1 MAMQRSFL
9 LAAAVGSA
17 GALNAHAL
25 LKPVS
30 VLRATNGERVSL
42 TEQWNADER
51 AVMVLM
57 RSFG

>member
-1 MAMQRSFL
+1 MAMQRSIL

-17 GALNAHAL
+17 EALNAHAL

-30 VLRATNGERVSL
+30 VLRATSGERVAL